1 MRAFIYDMI
10 CPACKFFVKSELDDL
25 GIEYKSIELG
35 FVEFPGKVS
44 EKQLKMLA
52 TALKPYGLELV
63 NKNLILK
70 KINLAI
76 SDFVENPELEAKFKL
91 SEFLSQKLHKSYTF
105 LNLLF
110 KSETDTTLDKYL
122 KAKKI
127 ERAIE
132 LMVNYKLNLTEI
144 TYQLNYASISNLSS
158 QFKTITGMT
167 PLKYRSYLM
176 QNQEFLYQKR

>member
-1 MRAFIYDMI
+1 MQ
-10 CPACKFFVKSELDDL
+10 
-25 GIEYKSIELG
+25 G
-35 FVEFPGKVS
+35 
-44 EKQLKMLA
+44 
-52 TALKPYGLELV
+52 
-63 NKNLILK
+63 
-70 KINLAI
+70 
-76 SDFVENPELEAKFKL
+76 
-91 SEFLSQKLHKSYTF
+91 
-105 LNLLF
+105 
-110 KSETDTTLDKYL
+110 
-122 KAKKI
+122 AKKI